1 MRPDDGEPRIS
12 TRGRRDIMVADA
24 TAVRTEL
31 TRDEAGRLLGQTMAL
46 MAVTAGAF
54 ALDAYLGRNLAYQWG
69 WLFFIGSHVS
79 RRRERHGEAIRAVG
93 DHGAVRVRRADGLGG
108 GADAGTLICRNEVD
122 KGGHFAAWEEPQL
135 FSEEIRAAFR
145 SLR

>member
-69 WLFFIGSHVS
+69 WLFFIGSLMCLVGVNAMA
-79 RRRERHGEAIRAVG
+79 RRSEQLAITV
-93 DHGAVRVRRADGLGG
+93 L
-108 GADAGTLICRNEVD
+108 
-122 KGGHFAAWEEPQL
+122 FASAC
-135 FSEEIRAAFR
+135 
-145 SLR
+145 